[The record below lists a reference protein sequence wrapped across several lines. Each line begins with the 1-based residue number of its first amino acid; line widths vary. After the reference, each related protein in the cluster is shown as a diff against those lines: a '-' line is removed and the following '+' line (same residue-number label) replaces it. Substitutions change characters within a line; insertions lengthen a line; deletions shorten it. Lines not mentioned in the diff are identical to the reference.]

1 MKIDQKTY
9 DFFGKYQIDLPD
21 MQQVQA
27 HIGGVKIGLNYLT
40 RAQKIAGKS
49 KNDINPIQT
58 LLNLIYGRHFDQQV
72 D

>member
-1 MKIDQKTY
+1 
-9 DFFGKYQIDLPD
+9 